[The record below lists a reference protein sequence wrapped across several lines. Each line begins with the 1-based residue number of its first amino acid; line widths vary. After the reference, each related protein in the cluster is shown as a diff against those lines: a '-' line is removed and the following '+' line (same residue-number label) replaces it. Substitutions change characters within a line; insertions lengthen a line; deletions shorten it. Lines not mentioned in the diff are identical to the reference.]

1 MHNRNYVPVSI
12 VFALLFW
19 VIDSLVHWRIYGE
32 DTFEILP
39 TNLYDFWMRIITF
52 VLLVCFG
59 IYANYHT
66 KRLITKEEEKRKI
79 FKATA
84 DTSQHILNVFLNK
97 MMSFKDEAQK
107 VDGFDEET
115 LKLLENA
122 VRNTTNALDTLRN
135 VSDISVENIIISVH
149 PENGH

>member
-1 MHNRNYVPVSI
+1 MHDRNYVPVSI

-32 DTFEILP
+32 DTFEIIP
-39 TNLYDFWMRIITF
+39 TNLYEFWMRIITF

-84 DTSQHILNVFLNK
+84 DTSQHILNDFLNK
-97 MMSFKDEAQK
+97 MMNFKDEAQK

-122 VRNTTNALDTLRN
+122 VRNTTNELDTLRN
-135 VSDISVENIIISVH
+135 VSDISVENIKISVH